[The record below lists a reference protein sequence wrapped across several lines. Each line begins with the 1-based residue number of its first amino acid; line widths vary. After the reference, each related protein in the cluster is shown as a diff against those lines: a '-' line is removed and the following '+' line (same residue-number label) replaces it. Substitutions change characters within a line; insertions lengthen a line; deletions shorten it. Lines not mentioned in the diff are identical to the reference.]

1 MVKGLL
7 GRKVGMTQVYDDA
20 GRAIPVT
27 VLQAGPCH
35 VLQLRTLERDGYE
48 AVQLGYVDKK
58 RPTSDRPRSRA
69 SQARRSERGHVT
81 TKLNSKRSRR
91 RQAAGVQLLP
101 KAECQP
107 QRFVRELRG
116 STDGLAVGQVMTV
129 SVLDGVP
136 AVDVIGVSKGRGYAG
151 VIKRHHF
158 AGQSAS
164 HGVKKVHRH
173 PGSTG
178 MSAFPSHTFKGTRM
192 AGHLGHGR
200 VTARNLKLIRIDP
213 QRQLVLVHGAV
224 PGPAGGFVMIRETN
238 MVG

>member
-35 VLQLRTLERDGYE
+35 VLQLRTPERDGYE
-48 AVQLGYVDKK
+48 AVQLGFADKK
-58 RPTSDRPRSRA
+58 RPAGDRPRSRS

-81 TKLNSKRSRR
+81 AKLNSKRSRR
-91 RQAAGVQLLP
+91 RQGAGVQLLP
-101 KAECQP
+101 KAECEP
-107 QRFVRELRG
+107 QRFIRELRG
-116 STDGLAVGQVMTV
+116 PTEGLAVGQVVTAA
-129 SVLDGVP
+129 VLDGV
-136 AVDVIGVSKGRGYAG
+136 ASVDVIGVSKGRGYAG
-151 VIKRHHF
+151 VMKRHNF
-158 AGQSAS
+158 SGQRAT

-178 MSAFPSHTFKGTRM
+178 MSAFPSRTFKGTRM
-192 AGHLGHGR
+192 AGHLGHMR
-200 VTARNLKLIRIDP
+200 VTARNLKLVRVDP
-213 QRQLVLVHGAV
+213 QRNLVLVYGAV